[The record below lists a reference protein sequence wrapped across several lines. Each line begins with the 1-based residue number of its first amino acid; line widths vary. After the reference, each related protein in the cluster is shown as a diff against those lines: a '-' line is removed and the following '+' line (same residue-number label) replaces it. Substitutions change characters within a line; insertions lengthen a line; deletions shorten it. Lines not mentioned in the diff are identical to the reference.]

1 MTFQLTADFRKEFL
15 RGPVIE
21 GQLSLP
27 TREFSVTV
35 LFGPSGCGK
44 TTWLRCLAGLE
55 RPSAG
60 RIQFESEVWFDAQ
73 QRRQVTPQARQV
85 GYLFQNLA
93 LFPHL
98 TVAQNIAFTD
108 PRSGLAQNRDRWGA
122 YLQRFELEGLE
133 SRYPHQLSGGQQQR
147 VALARTLFSRPRLL
161 LLDEP
166 LSALDVG
173 MRDQVRHE
181 LRHILAEFAIPVVL
195 VTHDRTEAIA
205 LGDQMV
211 VISGGRVLQ
220 QGTVPEVFARPANA
234 ETARIVGMETIL
246 AGEIQGIENGLALV
260 RVGARQLLAVAPDPV
275 EREVHV
281 CIKGEDVMLLRGGT
295 NQLSVRNHLPARV
308 CWLSPEGA
316 LVRVG
321 LDCGFDLTALIT
333 RAACEELQVQ
343 PGAELTA
350 LVKAPA
356 VHLLPRHRHALPHD
370 EEESGKAGQA

>member
-1 MTFQLTADFRKEFL
+1 MTHHLTADFRKEFP

-21 GQLSLP
+21 GQLTLP

-55 RPSAG
+55 RPTAG
-60 RIQFESEVWFDAQ
+60 HIQFESETWFDAR
-73 QRRQVTPQARQV
+73 QRHQVTPQARQI

-108 PRSGLAQNRDRWGA
+108 PERSLGQHDHAWHQ
-122 YLQRFELEGLE
+122 YLQRFELDGLE

-147 VALARTLFSRPRLL
+147 VALARTLYSRPRLL

-166 LSALDVG
+166 LSALDIG
-173 MRDQVRHE
+173 MRDQVRHQ
-181 LRHILAEFAIPVVL
+181 LRQILTEFAIPVVL

-205 LGDQMV
+205 LGDRMV

-220 QGTVPEVFARPANA
+220 QGTVPEIFARPANA

-246 AGEIQGIENGLALV
+246 AGEIQGVENGLAVV
-260 RVGARQLLAVAPDPV
+260 RVGDRQLLAVAPESL

-295 NQLSVRNHLPARV
+295 QQLSVRNHLPARV

-316 LVRVG
+316 LIRVG

-356 VHLLPRHRHALPHD
+356 VHLLPRHRTTGSPD
-370 EEESGKAGQA
+370 AGQ